1 MASNDD
7 KKEHLLDNE
16 VPLPNK
22 NDTSSDNVNSPMQA
36 VAGVMGNVLEWYV
49 STNLLILIR
58 PVFRVCTIYIVRTT
72 LESIALTLYSFH

>member
-16 VPLPNK
+16 VPLPNQ
-22 NDTSSDNVNSPMQA
+22 NDISYDNVNSPMQA

-49 STNLLILIR
+49 STIFSNWYALCLEFAQYLLS
-58 PVFRVCTIYIVRTT
+58 TT
-72 LESIALTLYSFH
+72 LELT

>member
-16 VPLPNK
+16 VSLQDQK
-22 NDTSSDNVNSPMQA
+22 DVTYDNVNSPMQT

-49 STNLLILIR
+49 
-58 PVFRVCTIYIVRTT
+58 Y
-72 LESIALTLYSFH
+72 